1 MCCAIRL
8 YGLDESEEVDDDDVE
23 KTKKVSSPTSA
34 EFIRTVP
41 KTDPFFGGSKL
52 VQTPAD
58 KAKAAEEVR
67 LRRQREEISTS
78 AGLKS
83 GGKDDDEEEI
93 DQLAKAFEYE
103 EVKDPNSID
112 SFADAL
118 QPTLGF
124 KTKNSQSMSS
134 TDSVSKK
141 KKEKKEKKEKKSK
154 KPPSDD
160 DDDESKR
167 EVRN

>member
-1 MCCAIRL
+1 
-8 YGLDESEEVDDDDVE
+8 
-23 KTKKVSSPTSA
+23 VSSPTSA

-52 VQTPAD
+52 VKTPAD
-58 KAKAAEEVR
+58 KAKDAEEVR
-67 LRRQREEISTS
+67 LRRQREEIATS

-154 KPPSDD
+154 KA
-160 DDDESKR
+160 SK
-167 EVRN
+167 